1 MITSTRRLA
10 IGTAIA
16 MLLLAMAPVPGAT
29 AASRSINFD
38 DVTAPSFFAE
48 TTPLT
53 TAYAAKGVTF
63 GGLAGNPGGSVLNP
77 NTFSVTGYSGPN
89 SLALNTVLGGA
100 GGTLPEVLTFTS
112 PATTVSL
119 KAGSSQAGTMTL
131 TAYDGA
137 SVVAETSR
145 AAAPALATM
154 TVQAPRITSVQVNIT
169 TTTLVIDDLTFAAAP
184 AVTDDS
190 YQTTRN
196 TTLNALPGVLGNDT
210 DADGDTLTA
219 AVSRVP
225 LNGTVTMFPNGSFSY
240 VPATGFVGADGFDYA
255 ASDGTNT
262 RTGHVTITVTGPIAA
277 ADRCTNLSGLQASV
291 PAGTKADAAG
301 VCRGTSASARL
312 TGGSG
317 VDVFSAG
324 GGNDRVSG
332 LGGNDVLNGGPG
344 NDVLVGGKGVDVLNG
359 GPGRDTI
366 NAKDGVRGDR
376 VSCGPGRDVAIVD
389 RKDKTVGCEKVQR
402 K

>member
-1 MITSTRRLA
+1 M
-10 IGTAIA
+10 
-16 MLLLAMAPVPGAT
+16 
-29 AASRSINFD
+29 
-38 DVTAPSFFAE
+38 
-48 TTPLT
+48 
-53 TAYAAKGVTF
+53 
-63 GGLAGNPGGSVLNP
+63 
-77 NTFSVTGYSGPN
+77 
-89 SLALNTVLGGA
+89 
-100 GGTLPEVLTFTS
+100 PEVLTFTT
-112 PATTVSL
+112 PVTTVSL
-119 KAGSSQAGTMTL
+119 NAGSSNAGTMTL

-145 AAAPALATM
+145 AAASALATM

-169 TTTLVIDDLTFAAAP
+169 TTILVIDDLVFSGAP
-184 AVTDDS
+184 VVTDDS
-190 YQTTRN
+190 YQTTRD
-196 TTLNALPGVLGNDT
+196 TALNALPGVLGNDT

-219 AVSRVP
+219 TVSRAP
-225 LNGTVTMFPNGSFSY
+225 LNGTVTMFANGSFSY
-240 VPATGFVGADGFDYA
+240 VPASGFVGADGFDYV

-262 RTGHVTITVTGPIAA
+262 RTGHVTITVTGPVAV
-277 ADRCTNLSGLQASV
+277 ADRCTNLSGVQASV
-291 PAGTKADAAG
+291 PAGTTADAAG
-301 VCRGTSASARL
+301 VCRGTSAGARL

-344 NDVLVGGKGVDVLNG
+344 NDLLVGGTGVDVLQG

-389 RKDKTVGCEKVQR
+389 RKDKTVGCEKVR
-402 K
+402 RR